1 MSKIIGIDLGT
12 TNSAMSFM
20 EGGKPN
26 IIANSQGSRLTPS
39 VVAEDEKGEILVG
52 TPAKNQAV
60 VNPEGTIYS
69 VKRLIG
75 RSWDDP
81 EVKKDAK
88 LLPFEMRKASNG
100 GVEVKMGDK
109 WYTPQ
114 EISAKV
120 LAKMKK
126 DAEEFL
132 GQDVKEAVITV
143 PAYFDDSQRQATKDA
158 GKIAGLDV
166 KRIVNEPTAA
176 ALAYGLDDKKD
187 QKVAV
192 FDLGGGTFD
201 ISILEMG
208 DGVFE
213 VLSTNGDTHLGGD
226 DFDQEIIDYLAK
238 EFEKKEGMDLRE
250 DKTALQRLKEAAE
263 KAKIELSTS
272 EETEVNVPY
281 ITATDKGP
289 KHLKE
294 KLTRSEL
301 EKLTSDLIEKTV
313 KPCEKA
319 LKDAGLE
326 KKDIDEVLLVGG
338 MTRMPAVV
346 KKVKEIF
353 DKEPDKGVN
362 PDEVVAQ
369 GAAIQAGVLGG
380 DVKDIT
386 LLDVT
391 PLSLGLETLGGVFTK
406 LIERNTTIPVE
417 KKQIFS
423 TAADNQPGVEIHVL
437 QGEREMA
444 ADNKTLG
451 RFLLDG
457 ILPAPRG
464 VPQIEVTFS
473 IDANGILNVK
483 ALDLGTKKEQKI
495 TITAST
501 GLKEEEIEKMVEEAE
516 KNAEED
522 KKKKERA
529 EKRNNADTLAFN
541 AEKMIDENKD
551 KISEDEQKSIKEKAE
566 ELKEMIKK
574 EDFDLDEV
582 EKKSEEL
589 EKEMLEVGKKVYEAA
604 AKESEAKEEKKDD
617 EKPSEEKKDEEAKEG
632 EVVEE

>member
-12 TNSAMSFM
+12 TNSVMAFM

-26 IIANSQGSRLTPS
+26 IISNAQGSRLTPS
-39 VVAEDEKGEILVG
+39 VVAQDDKGEVLVG
-52 TPAKNQAV
+52 TPAKNQSV
-60 VNPEGTIYS
+60 INPEGTIYS

-81 EVKKDAK
+81 EVKRDVKT
-88 LLPFEMRKASNG
+88 LPFEMRKASNG

-126 DAEEFL
+126 DAEEYL
-132 GQDVKEAVITV
+132 GQDIKEAVITV

-158 GKIAGLDV
+158 GKIAGLEV

-187 QKVAV
+187 QKIAV

-226 DFDQEIIDYLAK
+226 DFDQVIINYLAD
-238 EFEKKEGMDLRE
+238 EFEKKESMDLR
-250 DKTALQRLKEAAE
+250 DDRTGLQRLREAAE

-272 EETEVNVPY
+272 EETEINIPY

-294 KLTRSEL
+294 KLTRSQL
-301 EKLTSDLIEKTV
+301 EKLTAELIEKTV

-319 LKDAGLE
+319 LKDAHLD

-338 MTRMPAVV
+338 MTRMPAVI

-353 DKEPDKGVN
+353 EKEPNKGVN

-380 DVKDIT
+380 DIKDIT

-451 RFLLDG
+451 RFLLEG

-501 GLKEEEIEKMVEEAE
+501 GLKEEEINKMVEEAE

-529 EKRNNADTLAFN
+529 EKRNNADTVAFS
-541 AEKMIDENKD
+541 AEKLIDENKD
-551 KISEDEQKSIKEKAE
+551 KVSEEEQKSLKEKAQA
-566 ELKEMIKK
+566 IKDLISK
-574 EDFDLDEV
+574 DDFDVEEV
-582 EKKSEEL
+582 ESKTEEL
-589 EKEMLEVGKKVYEAA
+589 EKEMQEIGKKIYEAA
-604 AKESEAKEEKKDD
+604 AKEASTSNEEKKDD
-617 EKPSEEKKDEEAKEG
+617 KQEKEDKKDEEAKEG
-632 EVVEE
+632 EVVE

>member
-26 IIANSQGSRLTPS
+26 IIANAQGSRLTPS

-75 RSWDDP
+75 RSWDNP

-88 LLPFEMRKASNG
+88 SLPFEMRKASNG

-301 EKLTSDLIEKTV
+301 EKLTNDLIEKTV

-319 LKDAGLE
+319 LKDAGLD

-604 AKESEAKEEKKDD
+604 AKESEAKEEKRDD